1 MNFEYDERKS
11 KANKKKHGIDFDE
24 AQMLWND
31 RYIIKIPSRMLP
43 GEEVRSLYIGLMD
56 SKHWTAIT
64 TDREPDIIRIISM
77 RRSRSQEVEIYE
89 S

>member
-1 MNFEYDERKS
+1 MNFEYDVRKS
-11 KANKKKHGIDFDE
+11 KVNKKKPGIDFDE

-31 RYIIKIPSRMLP
+31 KYIIKIPSRMLP
-43 GEEVRSLYIGLMD
+43 GEEVRSLYIRLME

-64 TDREPDIIRIISM
+64 ADREPDIIRIISV
-77 RRSRSQEVEIYE
+77 RRSRSQEVAIYE